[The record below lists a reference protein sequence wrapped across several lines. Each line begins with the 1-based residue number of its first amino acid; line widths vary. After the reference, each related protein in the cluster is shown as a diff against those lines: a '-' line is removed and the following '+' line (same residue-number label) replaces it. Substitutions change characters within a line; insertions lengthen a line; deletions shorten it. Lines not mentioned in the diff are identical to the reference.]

1 LTNLSNSINYLLN
14 MSIPNDSKNLALD
27 IARHSFAHLLAGA
40 VQDLFPEA
48 MFGIGPVID
57 NGCYYDF
64 ILPRVLVPED
74 LELIERK
81 IKTLLQRPLEYKTEM
96 ISYQE
101 ARELFLKRGQ
111 GLKVEL
117 ISELENKSK
126 LNEEENFGVNG
137 GVTIWRIVDSKTGEM
152 IFEDLCKGPHIK
164 DIKELRK
171 IGFKIDKM
179 SSVYWR
185 ADASRESMQR
195 VYAVLMDSPETLLTY
210 IMARDEP
217 KKYDHRLLGQQLD
230 LFYFSDLVGSGLP
243 LYTGKGTTIKNK
255 IKDLLLQISKKYGVQ
270 EVSIPH
276 IASIK
281 LYEKSG
287 HAAKFTNELF
297 RIKDHY
303 DSDFVLKPVNC
314 PHHTQIYAGKPRSYR
329 DLPVRLIESTMQFRD
344 EKPGAIGGLTRTRGF
359 TVDDGHTFCTVD
371 QIKSEFE
378 NTIGIIKEFY
388 TSMGLWGNQWVS
400 VSVRDYD
407 KPENYTGTVE
417 DWDLAENMLK
427 EIASEQGLEAKIMEG
442 EAALYG
448 PKIDFM
454 YYDLQGKERQ
464 LSTIQLDF
472 ATPKRF
478 DLSYINNEGNSE
490 TPVMIHRAILGS
502 YERFVAI
509 LLENSKGRLPFWLA
523 PIQVRILTINDDVLD
538 YAKKVENELED
549 VVLMKPLKYNEIRIE
564 TDYRKESLNK
574 KIKESELQ
582 KVPMIIIIGPK
593 DMEANQVSIRTQK
606 GESKIQLDD
615 LAKFIKDFEYDKN

>member
-1 LTNLSNSINYLLN
+1 

-210 IMARDEP
+210 IMARDEA

>member
-1 LTNLSNSINYLLN
+1 MSINAN
-14 MSIPNDSKNLALD
+14 STNIQLD
-27 IARHSFAHLLAGA
+27 TARHSFAHLMAAA

-48 MFGIGPVID
+48 MFGVGPVIE
-57 NGCYYDF
+57 NGCFYDF
-64 ILPRVLVPED
+64 ILPRVLIPED
-74 LELIERK
+74 LEIIERK
-81 IKTLLQRPLEYKTEM
+81 VKSFLQKPLEYRSESL
-96 ISYQE
+96 SYDD
-101 ARELFLKRGQ
+101 ATNLFLKRGQ

-117 ISELENKSK
+117 IRDIQSK
-126 LNEEENFGVNG
+126 TNLSEEENLGDSD
-137 GVTIWRIVDSKTGEM
+137 GVTVWRIIDTLTGET
-152 IFEDLCKGPHIK
+152 IFEDLCKGPHIG

-195 VYAVLMDSPETLLTY
+195 VYALVMNTPEDLMTY
-210 IMARDEP
+210 IMAREEA
-217 KKYDHRLLGQQLD
+217 KKYDHRTLGQQLD

-243 LYTGKGTTIKNK
+243 LYTGKGTMIKNK
-255 IKDLLLQISKKYGVQ
+255 LKELLMQVSKKNGVQ

-281 LYEKSG
+281 LYETSG

-297 RIKDHY
+297 RVQDHY
-303 DSDFVLKPVNC
+303 DNDFVLKPVNC
-314 PHHTQIYAGKPRSYR
+314 PHHTQIFAGRPRSYR
-329 DLPVRLIESTMQFRD
+329 DLPIRLVESTMQYRD

-371 QIKSEFE
+371 QIKDEVV
-378 NTIGIIKEFY
+378 NTLAIIKEFY

-400 VSVRDYD
+400 VSVRDYS

-417 DWDLAENMLK
+417 DWDKAEAMLK
-427 EIASEQGLEAKIMEG
+427 EIAIEQGLEAKIMEG

-464 LSTIQLDF
+464 LSTVQLDF

-478 DLSYINNEGNSE
+478 DLLYTNSQGENE

-523 PIQVRILTINDDVLD
+523 PVQVKVLTINDAVIE
-538 YAKKVENELED
+538 YATKVESILKD
-549 VVLMKPLKYNEIRIE
+549 IVLAKPLKYNELRYE
-564 TDYRKESLNK
+564 LDFRQESLNK
-574 KIKESELQ
+574 KIKESELA
-582 KVPMIIIIGPK
+582 KIPVIIIIGPK
-593 DMEANQVSIRTQK
+593 DMEANQISIRTQQ
-606 GESKIQLDD
+606 GETKISIEELED
-615 LAKFIKDFEYDKN
+615 FINQQ

>member
-210 IMARDEP
+210 IMARDEA